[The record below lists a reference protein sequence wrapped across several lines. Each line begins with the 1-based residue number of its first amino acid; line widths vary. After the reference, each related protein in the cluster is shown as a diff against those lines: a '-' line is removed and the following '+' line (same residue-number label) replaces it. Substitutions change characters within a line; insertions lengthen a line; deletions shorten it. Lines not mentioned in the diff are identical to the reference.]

1 MKGVIESKKGDYFR
15 CLLENG
21 DILNLHSSEIS
32 SDTKVGDFIRISLSK
47 EASSESK

>member
-32 SDTKVGDFIRISLSK
+32 SDIKVGDSIVVSLSTEK
-47 EASSESK
+47 TSECK

>member
-21 DILNLHSSEIS
+21 DILNLHSSEIA
-32 SDTKVGDFIRISLSK
+32 SDTKVGDCILISLSK
-47 EASSESK
+47 EACSNNN